1 LGSVEEGARALRVK
15 SICVSMVR
23 SSKAQIASSAR
34 LPLLKT
40 LTNTDRDADRAV
52 LSANG

>member
-1 LGSVEEGARALRVK
+1 MRRVFPKGENLIESDRLCKLPDQITARF
-15 SICVSMVR
+15 SHPS
-23 SSKAQIASSAR
+23 
-34 LPLLKT
+34 PLLKT